1 MQSSERKL
9 ACIKEITEVRP
20 IPGADAIEC
29 AVVDGGWTVVIRKGE
44 FEVGDLALYLEIDCW
59 VPFEM
64 APFMSKG
71 KEPREYNGV
80 KGERLRSIRLRGQL
94 SQGLL
99 LDTGKIF
106 EIWDRM
112 DPEDPLFPRFTQVE
126 KGQDFTEFLREKT
139 GLQKWEAPVPACL
152 AGMAKGNFPSFCPKT
167 DAERC
172 QNLVYD
178 IFEKHKGE
186 AYEVTVKLDGS
197 SCTVY
202 VNDGDV
208 GVCSRNLDLKETDG
222 NSFWKAAR
230 AQGLIEGVEGYNRD
244 TGRNIALQMEIL
256 GEGIQKN
263 QEGIRGHRLY
273 LFDIYDIDRK
283 CYLPPEDRYNVLHA
297 LKELGV
303 NMEHAPVLE
312 RSYVLTDCINNVE
325 SLLRYAEGPSLNEKV
340 EREGLVFKSITSGFK
355 FKAISNKWLLKK
367 GE

>member
-59 VPFEM
+59 VPHEM

-71 KEPREYNGV
+71 KEPREYNGI
-80 KGERLRSIRLRGQL
+80 KGERLKSIRLRGQL

-99 LDTGKIF
+99 LSVEKIF
-106 EIWDRM
+106 EIWGRM
-112 DPEDPLFPRFTQVE
+112 DPEDPWFPRFMQVE
-126 KGQDFTEFLREKT
+126 KGQDFTEFLKEKT
-139 GLQKWEAPVPACL
+139 GLQKWEAPIPACL

-186 AYEVTVKLDGS
+186 SYEVTVKLDGS

-208 GVCSRNLDLKETDG
+208 GVCSRNLDLQETET
-222 NSFWKAAR
+222 NSYWMAAR
-230 AQGLIEGVEGYNRD
+230 AQGLIEGVAGYNRE
-244 TGRNIALQMEIL
+244 TGRSIALQMELL
-256 GEGIQKN
+256 GTGIQGN
-263 QEGIRGHRLY
+263 QEGIKGHRLY
-273 LFDIYDIDRK
+273 LFDIYDVDCK
-283 CYLPPEDRYNVLHA
+283 CYLSPEDRYNVLES
-297 LKELGV
+297 LRELGV
-303 NMEHAPVLE
+303 SLEHVPILE
-312 RSYVLTDCINNVE
+312 RNYVLTDHINNVE
-325 SLLRYAEGPSLNEKV
+325 SLLQYAEGPSLNENV
-340 EREGLVFKSITSGFK
+340 EREGLVFKSTTSGFK